1 MNRCKYISKA
11 EIESRGLYN
20 FCETLL
26 VFEDPEVRDR
36 MTNKRKIEILTNAC
50 FFAFSHTEELVS
62 VEQSIKS
69 KTAQAMTSEN
79 KTVVMMDCLGNRS
92 NSFDMQIADT
102 MFDFCHVYIDTSQW
116 NCCHVQH
123 NNSDFTCI
131 GTHIKKFDC
140 TNNGI
145 KLACIK
151 SVFYCHVYHKEYH

>member
-50 FFAFSHTEELVS
+50 FFALSHTEELVS

-92 NSFDMQIADT
+92 NAFDMQIAEP
-102 MFDFCHVYIDTSQW
+102 MF
-116 NCCHVQH
+116 
-123 NNSDFTCI
+123 
-131 GTHIKKFDC
+131 
-140 TNNGI
+140 
-145 KLACIK
+145 
-151 SVFYCHVYHKEYH
+151 EYHHSLLIPVAINISQGNFCFGNMAKVLHLMGDTECEDFFRIKMNEDWSLFH